1 MYGSV
6 SGPGGGTG
14 GYRWLFS
21 PNSEPNCIRD
31 KVDSLLGRCII
42 HADISAARTQDEGVN
57 IDVWKKK
64 AIFSCYFD
72 IKQTS
77 SPLLEPHGSGKAPL
91 HIQNNAVKFRRRY
104 QSHFE
109 APGLHLF
116 VGAAEHCSDDG
127 DNSSNPTLH
136 YTLHTK
142 HRHTCANTPEQLGLC
157 VPLITVFNTGVF
169 TVLL

>member
-1 MYGSV
+1 MVRSLV
-6 SGPGGGTG
+6 REGGEG
-14 GYRWLFS
+14 GIGD
-21 PNSEPNCIRD
+21 C
-31 KVDSLLGRCII
+31 SLLILNPTAYVTKWI
-42 HADISAARTQDEGVN
+42 HCSAVASSMLTFQLPGHRTKEWILMYEKKSNFFLLLWYQADLN
-57 IDVWKKK
+57 
-64 AIFSCYFD
+64 
-72 IKQTS
+72 
-77 SPLLEPHGSGKAPL
+77 PLLEPHGSGKAPL